1 MRASQFLT
9 GFHIFFFFYCIL
21 FYFFFTTHTHI
32 LRWNGVIIYMIN
44 KNEQELKNINHE
56 TGTDDDGGL
65 EGARQLF
72 SQTTWR
78 TEAMQIP
85 LASVKDKEEQEVLV
99 KCINMEDLSPEEHT
113 ILEGV
118 LARYR
123 PAIQKYKPLE
133 TMENYDESERQLTA
147 RTRFLQL
154 LDEQEKPQELTV
166 YYPLN
171 NNEERKLHLL
181 VKPVTDAQAILEVSG
196 ALELFKDYTAEE
208 TQVFTDYQ
216 NGKTQTPEEI
226 AIAKKIEMDIAIRN
240 ADTVKNT
247 AIEFLSRQTTFSDEE
262 CTYEEMKEIYT
273 RMNIGILLLIFNK
286 VKDLAHLEDVDTEKI
301 FRDSD

>member
-1 MRASQFLT
+1 
-9 GFHIFFFFYCIL
+9 
-21 FYFFFTTHTHI
+21 
-32 LRWNGVIIYMIN
+32 
-44 KNEQELKNINHE
+44 
-56 TGTDDDGGL
+56 
-65 EGARQLF
+65 
-72 SQTTWR
+72 
-78 TEAMQIP
+78 
-85 LASVKDKEEQEVLV
+85 
-99 KCINMEDLSPEEHT
+99 MEDLSPEEHT

-216 NGKTQTPEEI
+216 NGKTQTPEER
-226 AIAKKIEMDIAIRN
+226 AIATRLQQEIATVN
-240 ADTVKNT
+240 ADRIRDV
-247 AIEFLSRQTTFSDEE
+247 AIEFLALQTTFKGKNS
-262 CTYEEMKEIYT
+262 TYEDMKAIYN
-273 RMNIGILLLIFNK
+273 RMQVGYLLLLFSK
-286 VKDLAHLEDVDTEKI
+286 VRDMTHMDDVETEKI
-301 FRDSD
+301 FRESD